1 LQAVLVLTVLVA
13 VVAVAVQALSAAQEQ
28 VQHPTVLV
36 VQVALE
42 LLIHTQAL
50 L

>member
-1 LQAVLVLTVLVA
+1 VQVLTVLVA
-13 VVAVAVQALSAAQEQ
+13 VAVVVVQALSAVQEQ